1 MCWWEEVLLFSK
13 ENAYENTI
21 AKIVELKFL
30 TELKKNPF
38 IC

>member
-1 MCWWEEVLLFSK
+1 MLLFLK

-30 TELKKNPF
+30 IELKKNHF
-38 IC
+38 IY